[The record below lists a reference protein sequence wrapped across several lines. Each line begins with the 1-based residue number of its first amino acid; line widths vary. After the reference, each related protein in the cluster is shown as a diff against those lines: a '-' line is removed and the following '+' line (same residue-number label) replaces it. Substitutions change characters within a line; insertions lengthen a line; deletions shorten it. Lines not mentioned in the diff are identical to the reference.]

1 MVSLPGEASSSLLSN
16 ILEAQDPD
24 AFVIMPP
31 EKSSKTYLETKIY
44 FWETSQSIKIKISTT
59 DVTFDV
65 IRHIMTLYKQSP
77 FQKKTPLKFT
87 DPNRYSLWL
96 IDEYDSKNKYRPDE
110 EMGPRPM
117 RDPIGQFDSM
127 AFIETK
133 NFKPKNEN

>member
-1 MVSLPGEASSSLLSN
+1 MSKSLLSN

-24 AFVIMPP
+24 AFVITPP
-31 EKSSKTYLETKIY
+31 EKKSKTYLETKIY
-44 FWETSQSIKIKISTT
+44 FWETKESLKIKISTT

-77 FQKKTPLKFT
+77 IQKKIPLKFI

-96 IDEYDSKNKYRPDE
+96 IDEYDSKNKYRPDD

-117 RDPIGQFDSM
+117 RDPIGQFESL
-127 AFIETK
+127 AFI
-133 NFKPKNEN
+133 